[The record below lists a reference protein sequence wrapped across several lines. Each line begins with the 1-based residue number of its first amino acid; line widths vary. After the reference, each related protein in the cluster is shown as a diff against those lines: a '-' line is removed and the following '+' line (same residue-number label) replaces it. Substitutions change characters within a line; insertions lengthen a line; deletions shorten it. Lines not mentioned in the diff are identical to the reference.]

1 MVLEFPLAISKIK
14 KEHEIN
20 LHLQATLTKN
30 SKETNLDAKIY
41 ILQKNTSTENLL
53 DKEIDFNNSIL
64 SNSNTLNISFIINN
78 AIIYAPNNSDS
89 QSTFEDSKSFMNVQN
104 SAMENP
110 KENKFNSLRINYYL
124 KNKLYDIQLHE
135 DFNNL
140 KIPTKY
146 IIKGEYFGFLYYN
159 DLTTF
164 CISISGFIKNG
175 HNYQHLL
182 TEETIN
188 EEFND
193 DYGLYFCKKNIEIES
208 ASEITNKK
216 CSPNE
221 FMCKNCMEKNKKM
234 YHIKKKYLININGRV
249 AKINKGSYHCFG
261 HFLCGNQI
269 EDCITKFTCEACKL
283 LNLYSNYFIQNE

>member
-1 MVLEFPLAISKIK
+1 MVLIFPLEISKIK
-14 KEHEIN
+14 KEYEIN
-20 LHLQATLTKN
+20 LHLQATLVKN
-30 SKETNLDAKIY
+30 SNETTLEAKKY
-41 ILQKNTSTENLL
+41 ILKKNTSTENLL
-53 DKEIDFNNSIL
+53 NKEIVFNNSFL
-64 SNSNTLNISFIINN
+64 SNSNTLNISFIL
-78 AIIYAPNNSDS
+78 NNSFFNVLNNTDF
-89 QSTFEDSKSFMNVQN
+89 QSTFDDTKSLMNVQN
-104 SAMENP
+104 STMEKP
-110 KENKFNSLRINYYL
+110 IEKKFNLLRSNFYL
-124 KNKLYDIQLHE
+124 KNQLYDIQLHE

-140 KIPTKY
+140 KIPPKY

-164 CISISGFIKNG
+164 CISISGFINNG

-182 TEETIN
+182 TEETIDQ
-188 EEFND
+188 EFND

-208 ASEITNKK
+208 ASEITRKK

-221 FMCKNCMEKNKKM
+221 FMCKNCMEKNKEM
-234 YHIKKKYLININGRV
+234 YNIKKKYLININGRV

-283 LNLYSNYFIQNE
+283 LNLYSNYFNQNQ